1 MESAQK
7 LAGYSLGQADIL
19 RRAMGKKIDS
29 EMQAQREV
37 FVKGSKNN
45 NINENI
51 AFKIFDIIARFAG
64 YGFNKSHAAAY
75 AIIAYQTAWFKT
87 HHPEI
92 FMASLMTYDSDST
105 EKLNI
110 FRNDLLK
117 LHIGLLGPDVNKS
130 EYNFTVEKNQED
142 KLLVRTGLCSISNV
156 GKGIMGQIIQ
166 EREKNG
172 LYKNILDFASRMT
185 EMQFG
190 KSHFEY
196 LSLSGCFD
204 SICPN
209 RNLIF
214 QSADILA
221 NCSNSAS
228 LDKFS
233 KQESLF
239 AENTELNEIWKLPEV
254 KDWEKDE
261 KLEKEKGSLGFYFSS
276 HPMDKYKDI
285 LKILNIKNSGDINN
299 ISNMIFYSAGIVSQS
314 NERNSS
320 HGRFARVQISDFK
333 GIYEITAYSE
343 LFALKNH
350 LLNSRDIL
358 LFQLSLVEDSS
369 GSKNMVAKDFWILDN
384 KLNELI
390 EGYVIQLD
398 VTADIK
404 TVKNILINNNM
415 NKNNIKKKIKFLVP
429 VDNNSEAVI
438 NTFEKIS
445 IDFSVIDKLKNVKG
459 IKEVSPLI
467 SDSL

>member
-1 MESAQK
+1 M
-7 LAGYSLGQADIL
+7 
-19 RRAMGKKIDS
+19 
-29 EMQAQREV
+29 
-37 FVKGSKNN
+37 
-45 NINENI
+45 
-51 AFKIFDIIARFAG
+51 
-64 YGFNKSHAAAY
+64 
-75 AIIAYQTAWFKT
+75 
-87 HHPEI
+87 
-92 FMASLMTYDSDST
+92 
-105 EKLNI
+105 
-110 FRNDLLK
+110 
-117 LHIGLLGPDVNKS
+117 LGPDVNKS
-130 EYNFTVEKNQED
+130 EYNFTVEKNQKD

-172 LYKNILDFASRMT
+172 LYKNILDFATRMT

-239 AENTELNEIWKLPEV
+239 AENTDLNEIWKLPEV
-254 KDWEKDE
+254 NDWGKDE
-261 KLEKEKGSLGFYFSS
+261 KLEKEKGSLGFYFSF

-333 GIYEITAYSE
+333 GIYEVTAYSE

>member
-1 MESAQK
+1 
-7 LAGYSLGQADIL
+7 
-19 RRAMGKKIDS
+19 
-29 EMQAQREV
+29 
-37 FVKGSKNN
+37 
-45 NINENI
+45 
-51 AFKIFDIIARFAG
+51 
-64 YGFNKSHAAAY
+64 
-75 AIIAYQTAWFKT
+75 
-87 HHPEI
+87 
-92 FMASLMTYDSDST
+92 
-105 EKLNI
+105 
-110 FRNDLLK
+110 
-117 LHIGLLGPDVNKS
+117 
-130 EYNFTVEKNQED
+130 
-142 KLLVRTGLCSISNV
+142 
-156 GKGIMGQIIQ
+156 
-166 EREKNG
+166 
-172 LYKNILDFASRMT
+172 
-185 EMQFG
+185 
-190 KSHFEY
+190 
-196 LSLSGCFD
+196 
-204 SICPN
+204 
-209 RNLIF
+209 
-214 QSADILA
+214 
-221 NCSNSAS
+221 
-228 LDKFS
+228 
-233 KQESLF
+233 
-239 AENTELNEIWKLPEV
+239 
-254 KDWEKDE
+254 
-261 KLEKEKGSLGFYFSS
+261 
-276 HPMDKYKDI
+276 
-285 LKILNIKNSGDINN
+285 
-299 ISNMIFYSAGIVSQS
+299 MIFYSAGIVSQS

-333 GIYEITAYSE
+333 GIYEVTAYSE